1 MASRPPVSLE
11 IGPDG
16 VAAIRFAQPPKGP
29 PTLTVETMHAFR
41 RILGELARRGDVR
54 GVLLVSEMPGAFLA
68 GADLK
73 EMAEILAGPE
83 PGPRVRTLAAEGQ
96 AVLLD
101 LERLAPPTVAVIAGA
116 CLGGGLEVALACRH
130 RVAAARAETRLGLP
144 EVKLGILPG
153 LGGTQRLPR
162 LIGLSRALGVILAGR
177 DNISAE
183 EALRIGL
190 VDAVVP
196 AEDPVG
202 GARAFLARLRPGP
215 PPRARPPLL
224 LRLLEATPP
233 GRAWIFRRAAAAV
246 AREARGL
253 YPAPPKALAAV
264 RAGFATPGPRGYEEE
279 ARLVSECASTAVARH
294 LVSLFL
300 RSRSSG
306 LGGGEPPPEAREA
319 AVLGAGLMGSGI
331 AHLLASRGIPVAMRD
346 VSPALV
352 ARGMAAAARI
362 VREDARRRRL
372 PRREGEALLRRI
384 HPRTDLLGLAR
395 ADVVIEAIVEEP
407 EAKGRALAEAEAA
420 LRQAQGG
427 AAAVGR
433 APLLVTNTSTI
444 PIRELA
450 AALKRPE
457 RFLGLH
463 FFHPVRRML
472 LVEVIPGPGTEPGAV
487 AEAVGLARRLGKVP
501 VIVADRPGFLVNRLL
516 GPYMA
521 EAGLLLE
528 EGADPAALD
537 AALRDFG
544 MPMGPVELLHEVGV
558 GTAKKAAAVLLG
570 AYGERWEASRL
581 LAELDPTVPLMRGE
595 RGKRRPNRAYL
606 EALRARVAAGK
617 PARRGIPEVEMR
629 ERCVLALVNEAAH
642 ALGDG
647 VVASGADL
655 DLAMVLG
662 AGFAPWTGGPCAFAD
677 ARGLGAVV
685 RDLETLADR
694 HGRRFRPAPLL
705 ADLAAKG
712 GSLAGLNISG
722 QKH

>member
-1 MASRPPVSLE
+1 MASRPPVALDV
-11 IGPDG
+11 GPDG
-16 VAAIRFAQPPKGP
+16 IAEIRFAAPAKGP
-29 PTLTVETMHAFR
+29 PTLTVEAMGAFR
-41 RILGELARRGDVR
+41 RILSELARRGDVR
-54 GVLLVSEMPGAFLA
+54 GVLLVSEAPGAFLA

-73 EMAEILAGPE
+73 EMAEILSGPD
-83 PGPRVRTLAAEGQ
+83 PGSRVRTLAAEGQ
-96 AVLLD
+96 GVLLE

-130 RVAAARAETRLGLP
+130 RVAASGPLTRLGLP

-162 LIGLSRALGVILAGR
+162 VVGLSRALGVILAGR
-177 DNISAE
+177 DNLSAE

-190 VDAVVP
+190 VDALVP
-196 AEDPVG
+196 VEDPVA

-215 PPRARPPLL
+215 PRRARPPLL

-279 ARLVSECASTAVARH
+279 ARLVGECAATPVAHH

-306 LGGGEPPPEAREA
+306 NEALERMEGPPPEAREA

-352 ARGMAAAARI
+352 AKGMAAAARI

-372 PRREGEALLRRI
+372 PRRDGEALLRRI
-384 HPRTDLLGLAR
+384 RPRTDLLGLGR
-395 ADVVIEAIVEEP
+395 ADVVIEAIVEEV
-407 EAKGRALAEAEAA
+407 EAKRKALAEAE
-420 LRQAQGG
+420 G
-427 AAAVGR
+427 AAPARGR
-433 APLLVTNTSTI
+433 PPLLATNTSTI
-444 PIRELA
+444 PIREIA
-450 AALKRPE
+450 AALRRPG

-472 LVEVIPGPGTEPGAV
+472 LVEVIPGPATEPEAV
-487 AEAVGLARRLGKVP
+487 AEAVALARRLGKVP

-528 EGADPAALD
+528 EGADPGELD

-544 MPMGPVELLHEVGV
+544 MPMGPLELLHEVGV

-570 AYGERWEASRL
+570 AYGERWEASKL
-581 LAELDPTVPLMRGE
+581 LAELDPTVPLMKGE
-595 RGKRRPNRAYL
+595 RGRRRPDRATL

-617 PARRGIPEVEMR
+617 PPRRDLPRLEMR

-642 ALGDG
+642 ALADG
-647 VVASGADL
+647 IVASGSDL

-662 AGFAPWTGGPCAFAD
+662 TGFAPWTGGPCAFAD

-685 RDLETLADR
+685 RDLETLAAR

-705 ADLAAKG
+705 GDLAAKG
-712 GSLAGLNISG
+712 GSLAGFAPGRPSR
-722 QKH
+722 